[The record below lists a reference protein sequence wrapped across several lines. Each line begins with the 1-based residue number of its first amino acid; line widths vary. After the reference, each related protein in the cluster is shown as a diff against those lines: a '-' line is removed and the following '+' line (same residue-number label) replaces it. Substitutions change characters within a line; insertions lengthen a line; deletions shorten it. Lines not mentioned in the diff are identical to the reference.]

1 MKKLFFMLGLCL
13 LAAGAGSCTDDTEK
27 DNARIAELE
36 EQIAALKA
44 QLENNA
50 KITNVAFAD
59 GQMTLTF
66 GDGTVLTTDTP
77 DNIVPTIG
85 ENGNWWVNGE
95 DLGVSAEAQIP
106 TVGSNGNWWVG
117 GEDTGV
123 SAKGDKGDQGDKGDK
138 GDKGDTGTGI
148 QSTSYDPETGILT
161 ITLTDGT
168 KYEYALSTDGEEL
181 IGNRLEDL
189 NGAYLLA
196 SILNGDLP
204 FAQLTYDDQNR
215 MTSIAYYETLLNAP
229 VKSADVKFTYNA
241 DGKIATRTAT
251 YYAKQNQ
258 VTDIESTA
266 IYNPSSGYGI
276 PGWLY
281 NEAQTLSATQIFDKL
296 FPNDDIYDQIGGS
309 HEFANHEYEAG
320 DRKELFIEKMVG
332 NTYGEAW
339 FVRGNTLYKVFDN
352 GSAPYYYQF
361 VSLARAEQTARYR
374 VVKSGSDYK
383 VHTSVAP
390 DSFDK
395 DDTDYGDD
403 GDAVSPDTRGM
414 SAYDLAQMTVRSDA
428 YQDEAGETHYVDF
441 TIDMY
446 EEWIEGIEVPGY
458 SYSYPAKPY
467 TAGAAVDEISGNRV
481 NDYALTEA
489 SETYDATGGN
499 GSYKFLIRRMTT
511 YAQGDAMGS
520 VSVKYVY
527 SGDDYQMNGTDGDG
541 ENYDLC
547 FITMKNGRMDKLQ
560 VFEDGEKTDLLQF
573 NYNADGKIETIDVP
587 YEQAQGVARFVYD
600 SKKNPTELQVSASK
614 LGKKDEQY
622 DDIFCELG
630 LAYRYT
636 EYDKTLGCL
645 VSKIA
650 YAPDN
655 TTLAKFGYDYALKNF
670 MNHTFT
676 AFSPLMEAANPTNA
690 LNEVAWAGHG
700 SCLMTS
706 FSDFNEGGYP
716 TTMKGILSLGDFRT
730 GESEDGYYDQ
740 NGYWQETP
748 GSDSG
753 YTLPV
758 NGSVATLYK
767 FTYTKKK

>member
-66 GDGTVLTTDTP
+66 GDGTVLTTATP

-266 IYNPSSGYGI
+266 IYNPRRATASRDGSTTRLKPCPRRRSSTSSSPTTI
-276 PGWLY
+276 FTTKS
-281 NEAQTLSATQIFDKL
+281 EAATSS
-296 FPNDDIYDQIGGS
+296 PTT
-309 HEFANHEYEAG
+309 
-320 DRKELFIEKMVG
+320 
-332 NTYGEAW
+332 NTRPATGKNSSSRRW
-339 FVRGNTLYKVFDN
+339 
-352 GSAPYYYQF
+352 S
-361 VSLARAEQTARYR
+361 
-374 VVKSGSDYK
+374 
-383 VHTSVAP
+383 
-390 DSFDK
+390 
-395 DDTDYGDD
+395 
-403 GDAVSPDTRGM
+403 
-414 SAYDLAQMTVRSDA
+414 
-428 YQDEAGETHYVDF
+428 ET
-441 TIDMY
+441 
-446 EEWIEGIEVPGY
+446 P
-458 SYSYPAKPY
+458 
-467 TAGAAVDEISGNRV
+467 TAGMVR
-481 NDYALTEA
+481 
-489 SETYDATGGN
+489 TGQHP
-499 GSYKFLIRRMTT
+499 L
-511 YAQGDAMGS
+511 QGVRQRKRPLLLPVRFARTS
-520 VSVKYVY
+520 
-527 SGDDYQMNGTDGDG
+527 GTDGPLPRREIG
-541 ENYDLC
+541 IGLQGAHLC
-547 FITMKNGRMDKLQ
+547 RPRLVRQGR
-560 VFEDGEKTDLLQF
+560 
-573 NYNADGKIETIDVP
+573 
-587 YEQAQGVARFVYD
+587 
-600 SKKNPTELQVSASK
+600 
-614 LGKKDEQY
+614 
-622 DDIFCELG
+622 
-630 LAYRYT
+630 YR
-636 EYDKTLGCL
+636 LRG
-645 VSKIA
+645 
-650 YAPDN
+650 
-655 TTLAKFGYDYALKNF
+655 
-670 MNHTFT
+670 
-676 AFSPLMEAANPTNA
+676 
-690 LNEVAWAGHG
+690 
-700 SCLMTS
+700 
-706 FSDFNEGGYP
+706 
-716 TTMKGILSLGDFRT
+716 
-730 GESEDGYYDQ
+730 
-740 NGYWQETP
+740 
-748 GSDSG
+748 
-753 YTLPV
+753 
-758 NGSVATLYK
+758 
-767 FTYTKKK
+767 

>member
-309 HEFANHEYEAG
+309 HEFAGRIRRAPRPDARHHGGVRLGRSDRLVVAARRGGLRALPHRAG
-320 DRKELFIEKMVG
+320 DGGQRRQ
-332 NTYGEAW
+332 TR
-339 FVRGNTLYKVFDN
+339 RGASHRHRPLGHGPRIPPHRPRRRTRD
-352 GSAPYYYQF
+352 GPG
-361 VSLARAEQTARYR
+361 ARRPRHRHPHRRRPRPQHRR
-374 VVKSGSDYK
+374 N
-383 VHTSVAP
+383 AP
-390 DSFDK
+390 DRLRHVGHHGRSPHTALIPKDK
-395 DDTDYGDD
+395 
-403 GDAVSPDTRGM
+403 S
-414 SAYDLAQMTVRSDA
+414 
-428 YQDEAGETHYVDF
+428 
-441 TIDMY
+441 
-446 EEWIEGIEVPGY
+446 
-458 SYSYPAKPY
+458 
-467 TAGAAVDEISGNRV
+467 
-481 NDYALTEA
+481 
-489 SETYDATGGN
+489 
-499 GSYKFLIRRMTT
+499 
-511 YAQGDAMGS
+511 
-520 VSVKYVY
+520 
-527 SGDDYQMNGTDGDG
+527 
-541 ENYDLC
+541 
-547 FITMKNGRMDKLQ
+547 
-560 VFEDGEKTDLLQF
+560 
-573 NYNADGKIETIDVP
+573 
-587 YEQAQGVARFVYD
+587 
-600 SKKNPTELQVSASK
+600 
-614 LGKKDEQY
+614 
-622 DDIFCELG
+622 
-630 LAYRYT
+630 
-636 EYDKTLGCL
+636 
-645 VSKIA
+645 
-650 YAPDN
+650 
-655 TTLAKFGYDYALKNF
+655 
-670 MNHTFT
+670 
-676 AFSPLMEAANPTNA
+676 
-690 LNEVAWAGHG
+690 
-700 SCLMTS
+700 
-706 FSDFNEGGYP
+706 
-716 TTMKGILSLGDFRT
+716 
-730 GESEDGYYDQ
+730 
-740 NGYWQETP
+740 
-748 GSDSG
+748 
-753 YTLPV
+753 
-758 NGSVATLYK
+758 
-767 FTYTKKK
+767 TK

>member
-258 VTDIESTA
+258 VTDIEPTA
-266 IYNPSSGYGI
+266 IYNPSSG
-276 PGWLY
+276 
-281 NEAQTLSATQIFDKL
+281 
-296 FPNDDIYDQIGGS
+296 
-309 HEFANHEYEAG
+309 
-320 DRKELFIEKMVG
+320 
-332 NTYGEAW
+332 
-339 FVRGNTLYKVFDN
+339 
-352 GSAPYYYQF
+352 
-361 VSLARAEQTARYR
+361 
-374 VVKSGSDYK
+374 
-383 VHTSVAP
+383 
-390 DSFDK
+390 
-395 DDTDYGDD
+395 
-403 GDAVSPDTRGM
+403 
-414 SAYDLAQMTVRSDA
+414 
-428 YQDEAGETHYVDF
+428 
-441 TIDMY
+441 
-446 EEWIEGIEVPGY
+446 
-458 SYSYPAKPY
+458 
-467 TAGAAVDEISGNRV
+467 
-481 NDYALTEA
+481 
-489 SETYDATGGN
+489 
-499 GSYKFLIRRMTT
+499 
-511 YAQGDAMGS
+511 
-520 VSVKYVY
+520 
-527 SGDDYQMNGTDGDG
+527 
-541 ENYDLC
+541 
-547 FITMKNGRMDKLQ
+547 
-560 VFEDGEKTDLLQF
+560 
-573 NYNADGKIETIDVP
+573 
-587 YEQAQGVARFVYD
+587 
-600 SKKNPTELQVSASK
+600 
-614 LGKKDEQY
+614 
-622 DDIFCELG
+622 
-630 LAYRYT
+630 
-636 EYDKTLGCL
+636 
-645 VSKIA
+645 
-650 YAPDN
+650 
-655 TTLAKFGYDYALKNF
+655 
-670 MNHTFT
+670 
-676 AFSPLMEAANPTNA
+676 
-690 LNEVAWAGHG
+690 
-700 SCLMTS
+700 
-706 FSDFNEGGYP
+706 
-716 TTMKGILSLGDFRT
+716 
-730 GESEDGYYDQ
+730 
-740 NGYWQETP
+740 
-748 GSDSG
+748 
-753 YTLPV
+753 
-758 NGSVATLYK
+758 
-767 FTYTKKK
+767 